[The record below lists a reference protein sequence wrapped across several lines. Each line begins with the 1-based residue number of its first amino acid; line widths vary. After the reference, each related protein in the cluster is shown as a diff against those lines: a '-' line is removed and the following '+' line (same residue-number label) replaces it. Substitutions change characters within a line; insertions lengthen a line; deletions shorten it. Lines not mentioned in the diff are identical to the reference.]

1 MSHALIWMI
10 SDAHILV
17 FIVFQNLFD
26 EFDQDGNLVLDK
38 KEMRK
43 AFNSLGTFL
52 ASMYFLFQYRN
63 MW

>member
-1 MSHALIWMI
+1 MI
-10 SDAHILV
+10 SDAHILL

-52 ASMYFLFQYRN
+52 ASIHFLFQFRN
-63 MW
+63 M